1 MKMKQIL
8 ALLVFSCL
16 ALCAQGATYYID
28 YAGGSD
34 ANGGTSK
41 AAPWKRAPGMK
52 GFARAY
58 QHVAGDRFIFKGGVT
73 WPVDC
78 FQMRIT
84 AGGSSD
90 SNRDYYGA
98 DSTWYAGG
106 AFTRPVFDFQH
117 TLVGPGWTAAAGVLI
132 EGCNFITFE
141 NIDLARHRTPPQMN
155 GIITW
160 GSATIC
166 LSNSSGFLLSKC
178 VIRDWDMATPIV
190 YGTSGGGG
198 ILRVNGGGNN
208 TVTQCVF
215 HQEGVAVRTG
225 TSIWNINT
233 VAYSEIHHTA
243 TAIMSAQLVHHNHIH
258 HLQDPTDREAH
269 TNVMLCNGGLRA
281 YNNLIHD
288 ISQFAQIIFVAPG
301 YYGTSAQDWI
311 YNNVIYNVHQPCI
324 AIDTDGQNGLG
335 SGSHIFNNTLVGA
348 MGWGACVRVGYRANG
363 ALSLLETRNNH
374 YITRSLPVFKNDPSQ
389 NWGYVTTSLDGP
401 NVAQTAEQATAAGY
415 VIANAYQPVDS
426 SRPTVNTGTSLPTIF
441 TTDIRDLARGQFGAW
456 DVGAYEFA
464 GGTPTG
470 APGVLVQ
477 DVARAS
483 VDETAGSIT
492 LTVRRTGGTFG
503 AVSCSYSTA
512 NGTAT
517 AGVNYTAASGTLSW
531 GSGEAASKTITIAI
545 RKVSMVGSKDFAV
558 NLSSPAGG
566 ASLGSPSSTLVT
578 INGSGTVPGTN
589 PTPVQALV
597 NPSFESG
604 LVGWT
609 TSGNVS
615 WVGSTI
621 YKPSQGSHLVAFNTG
636 QSTPNGFLSQSFST
650 VAGQSYGLSFDFGV
664 LSYNT
669 LEQRIQITIRGASV
683 LLSRTVSL
691 FGTGWGAVK
700 WAPQTLSF
708 VADGPTTTLT
718 FQDVSPSTMSLDGLL
733 DNIQVTTTA
742 PPPVQQ
748 SPPTITT
755 QPSSVTLT
763 AGSTATFSVAA
774 TGTGALSYQ
783 WHFNNSP
790 ISGATGSSYIFS
802 NVQSAHQGGYKVVV
816 SNSAGSA
823 TSATATLT
831 VTVPV
836 QEPAT
841 LITNGSF
848 ESNYNGWT
856 WSGNQTVATLPYRPS
871 DGQKLVSFN
880 GGQKPAN
887 GVLSQTFSTV
897 AGRTYALDFDA
908 GVLAYN
914 YDEQRMQVTVRG
926 ANVLLSRT
934 LSLFGKG
941 GGSSAWV
948 PQSLTFTA
956 DSGQATVTFQDVSP
970 NTTNLDLLLD
980 NVSVTGT
987 GVSTEP
993 PIPAPVI
1000 STQPADITVTVGSP
1014 ATLSVVVSGA
1024 GTLTYQWRFNG
1035 SPISGATGSSYS
1047 ISSAQLA
1054 HAGSYDVVVSNGS
1067 SSTTSSAAVLTLTNP
1082 VTVNGFVNGSFESG
1096 YSAWTASGNQMIN
1109 SSQWYPGAEGNYVAA
1124 FNAGDKTPNGV
1135 LSQRFATTPGQVYTL
1150 SCKVG
1155 VLAYNYNEQ
1164 RMQITVQGNGSLLSR
1179 TVSVFGAGGGSTRWS
1194 PQSFTFVADSSST
1207 TLTFRDGSLT
1217 TAALDLLLDKV
1228 AVSTGN

>member
-1 MKMKQIL
+1 MNLKQTL
-8 ALLVFSCL
+8 TLVVFSCV
-16 ALCAQGATYYID
+16 AMGAHGATYYID

-34 ANGGTSK
+34 ANNGTSK
-41 AAPWKRAPGMK
+41 TAPWKRAPGMK

-58 QHVAGDRFIFKGGVT
+58 QNVPGDRFIFKGGVT

-78 FQMRIT
+78 FQMKIT

-90 SNRDYYGA
+90 STRNYYGA
-98 DSTWYAGG
+98 DPTWYAGG
-106 AFTRPVFDFQH
+106 AFTRPLFDFQH

-132 EGCNFITFE
+132 EGCSYITFE
-141 NIDLARHRTPPQMN
+141 NIELARHRTPPQMN

-166 LSNSSGFLLSKC
+166 LSNCSGFTLTKC

-190 YGTSGGGG
+190 LGTSGGGG

-208 TVTQCVF
+208 TVTHCVF
-215 HQEGVAVRTG
+215 HQEGVPVRTG

-233 VAYSEIHHTA
+233 VAYSEIHNTA

-258 HLQDPTDREAH
+258 HLEDPTDRDAH

-348 MGWGACVRVGYRANG
+348 TGWGACIRVGYRANG

-374 YITRSLPVFKNDPSQ
+374 YITRSAPVFKDDPSRM
-389 NWGYVTTSLDGP
+389 WGNVTTSLDGP
-401 NVAQTAEQATAAGY
+401 NVTQTPEQATATGY
-415 VIANAYQPVDS
+415 VVANAFQPIDA
-426 SRPTVNTGTSLPTIF
+426 SRPTVNMGTSLPTIF

-470 APGVLVQ
+470 TPGVLVQ
-477 DVARAS
+477 DVAKVS
-483 VDETAGSIT
+483 VDETAGSIS
-492 LTVRRTGGTFG
+492 LTVRRTGGTSG
-503 AVSCSYSTA
+503 AISCSYSTA

-531 GSGEAASKTITIAI
+531 ASGEAATKTITIAI
-545 RKVSMVGSKDFAV
+545 RNVSMVGSKDFAV

-566 ASLGSPSSTLVT
+566 ATLGSPASTLIT
-578 INGSGTVPGTN
+578 IVASGTPVGT
-589 PTPVQALV
+589 TPIQALI

-604 LVGWT
+604 LSGWT
-609 TSGNVS
+609 SSGNVS
-615 WVGSTI
+615 WVGSAL
-621 YKPSQGSHLVAFNTG
+621 YKASHGSFLGAFNTG

-664 LSYNT
+664 LSYNN
-669 LEQRIQITIRGASV
+669 LEQRLQVIVRGNGV
-683 LLSRTVSL
+683 VLSRTVSL
-691 FGTGWGAVK
+691 FGAGSGSIK
-700 WAPQTLSF
+700 WSPQTLTF

-733 DNIQVTTTA
+733 DNVQVTGTA
-742 PPPVQQ
+742 PPPVQD

-755 QPSSVTLT
+755 QPTDLTLT

-783 WHFNNSP
+783 WKFNGGP
-790 ISGATGSSYIFS
+790 ISGATGSSYIINS
-802 NVQSAHQGGYKVVV
+802 VQPAHGGSYTVVV
-816 SNSAGSA
+816 SNSAGAA
-823 TSATATLT
+823 TSSAATLT
-831 VTVPV
+831 VTTPV
-836 QEPAT
+836 QEPAS
-841 LITNGSF
+841 LVQNGSF
-848 ESNYNGWT
+848 ESGYTGWT
-856 WSGNQTVATLPYRPS
+856 WSGNQAIGWLPYQPT
-871 DGQKLVSFN
+871 DGAKLVFFN
-880 GGQKPAN
+880 GGQTPAN
-887 GVLSQTFSTV
+887 GVLSQSFSTV

-914 YDEQRMQVTVRG
+914 YLEQRMQVTVRG
-926 ANVLLSRT
+926 SGVLLSRT
-934 LSLFGKG
+934 ISVYGKG

-948 PQSLTFTA
+948 PQSFKFTA
-956 DSGQATVTFQDVSP
+956 DSGMATLTFQDVSP
-970 NTTNLDLLLD
+970 NTMSLDLLLD

-987 GVSTEP
+987 GVSSEP

-1000 STQPADITVTVGSP
+1000 GPQPADITVTAGSP
-1014 ATLSVVVSGA
+1014 ASFNVVVSGA

-1035 SPISGATGSSYS
+1035 SPISGATASTYLINSVQ
-1047 ISSAQLA
+1047 SAQ
-1054 HAGSYDVVVSNGS
+1054 AGSYDVVVSNGS
-1067 SSTTSSAAVLTLTNP
+1067 SSTTSSAAVLTVTNP
-1082 VTVNGFVNGSFESG
+1082 VTLNGFLNGSFESG
-1096 YSAWTASGNQMIN
+1096 YTSWTSSGNQMLT
-1109 SSQWYPGAEGNYVAA
+1109 SSQWYPGAEGNYVVA
-1124 FNAGDKTPNGV
+1124 FNAGDKTPNAA
-1135 LSQRFATTPGQVYTL
+1135 LSQTFATTPGQNYTL

-1164 RMQITVQGNGSLLSR
+1164 RMQITLQGTGTLLSR
-1179 TVSVFGAGGGSTRWS
+1179 TVSVWGAGGGSTRWAS
-1194 PQSFTFVADSSST
+1194 QSFTFVADSPST
-1207 TLTFRDGSLT
+1207 TLTFRDVSPS
-1217 TAALDLLLDKV
+1217 TASLDLILDKV
-1228 AVSTGN
+1228 GIGTGN